1 LNSSINSVPD
11 FIETSVKDFS
21 RFFGLNPKNLSKIL
35 FKLTPV
41 NSPSESN
48 PNARSL
54 VRSF

>member
-1 LNSSINSVPD
+1 
-11 FIETSVKDFS
+11 
-21 RFFGLNPKNLSKIL
+21 L